1 MKKLFAVLAFG
12 TLTVCAHSQT
22 HAVTRPRITGID
34 HVSFY
39 TTQPDG
45 VKELYSVTLGLASAA
60 PVESGG
66 LVRYLVGKQW
76 VGYSTAPDPSAT
88 NRLDHVAFAT
98 HNIVLL
104 RKYLVAKGVKVPAIE
119 GHS

>member
-12 TLTVCAHSQT
+12 ALAVCAYSQT

-45 VKELYSVTLGLASAA
+45 VKELYSMTLGLASGRA
-60 PVESGG
+60 GG
-66 LVRYLVGKQW
+66 VRGAGEIPCRQAV
-76 VGYSTAPDPSAT
+76 D
-88 NRLDHVAFAT
+88 RL
-98 HNIVLL
+98 
-104 RKYLVAKGVKVPAIE
+104 
-119 GHS
+119 